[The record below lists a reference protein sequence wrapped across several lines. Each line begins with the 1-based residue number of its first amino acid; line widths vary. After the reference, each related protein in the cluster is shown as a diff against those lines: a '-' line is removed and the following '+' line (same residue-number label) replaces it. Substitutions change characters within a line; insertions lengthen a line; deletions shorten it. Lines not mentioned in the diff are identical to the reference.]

1 MTGNEIVDQS
11 GESGIDLIEKLLILL
26 LLSLDAIRN
35 GLRLNNGRLSNYF
48 LDLPLNFG
56 NPDRLAGPELLDLL
70 LVLTFQLK
78 LIHLPRSNQL
88 DLLLPGDLALQQLL
102 LNKRFLHLDGPPRG
116 LNCSVALLLLLFSL
130 LLSHCPLN
138 ILQLQRC
145 L

>member
-56 NPDRLAGPELLDLL
+56 NPDRLAGPELLDLF
-70 LVLTFQLK
+70 LVLTFQLE
-78 LIHLPRSNQL
+78 LIQLRSSNQL
-88 DLLLPGDLALQQLL
+88 DLLLPGYLAFTQLL
-102 LNKRFLHLDGPPRG
+102 IYK
-116 LNCSVALLLLLFSL
+116 LLLQLESL
-130 LLSHCPLN
+130 PHG
-138 ILQLQRC
+138 
-145 L
+145 